1 MAEPLDP
8 GGNFLFTAN
17 AIASAAD
24 QNYQGAMVFRTLF
37 GLFCARLFTNP
48 VEVTGPLDGFFG
60 EDCLVEHVSA
70 MNVRVKP
77 GFGLQVVTPADNYSP
92 SFQPVVVESNTTQ
105 AISTADATHP
115 RIDVIAIKAS
125 TTDTESASR
134 NTYGGGS
141 SMVNTV
147 RKPSALIS
155 YTAGTPAASPVAPS
169 TPAGYIKIAEVT
181 VGAGATTVSG
191 QIRDCRPLLRFDPA
205 MVLAEPPAEYHTN
218 FVPGSG
224 NELLVSVAGTGSI
237 KVTVQD
243 GEAVI
248 NGYRHK
254 YTPAVLTLSAGHASL
269 PRIDLICADDEGE
282 VIVLAGTPNSPAVGG
297 IATPGAGEMILAYVL
312 VPATVVN
319 GSGCTAT
326 DYRVREPV
334 GTAQIRDDAVT
345 EDKIIDGAVTTA
357 KIDDEAVT
365 TPKVFAGLRPVIPV
379 ITYTGATST
388 STVTVTMRDSEGD
401 VVAAQTEFELV
412 LLNQDNDESPGDVRT
427 SFAAPAAG
435 TIVQTYASTVNPT
448 RLFCKTNSSG
458 VFTFTL
464 TNNQAA
470 TSYAIVIAKAM
481 PGPGDGIGMQGWK
494 EVVRT
499 S

>member
-1 MAEPLDP
+1 MP
-8 GGNFLFTAN
+8 GPPNAGGSFLFTAN

-24 QNYQGAMVFRTLF
+24 QNYQGAMVLRTIF
-37 GLFCARLFTNP
+37 GLLCGRLFTNP

-169 TPAGYIKIAEVT
+169 TPTGYIKIAEVT
-181 VGAGATTVSG
+181 VGAGVTTVSG
-191 QIRDCRPLLRFDPA
+191 QIRDCRPLLRLDPA
-205 MVLAEPPAEYHTN
+205 MVLSEPPSEYHTN

-224 NELLVSVAGTGSI
+224 NELLASVTGTGSI

-248 NGYRHK
+248 TGYRHK
-254 YTPAVLTLSAGHASL
+254 YTPAVLTLSAGHATL
-269 PRIDLICADDEGE
+269 GRIDLICVDDQGD
-282 VIVLAGTPNSPAVGG
+282 VIVLAGTPASPALSG
-297 IATPGAGEMILAYVL
+297 IATPGAGEMIIAYVL
-312 VPATVVN
+312 VPATETS
-319 GSGCTAT
+319 GTGCTVT
-326 DYRVREPV
+326 DFRVREPIGV
-334 GTAQIRDDAVT
+334 AQLRDDAVT
-345 EDKIIDGAVTTA
+345 TD

-365 TPKVFAGLRPVIPV
+365 TAKLDTTLRPLCPAISF
-379 ITYTGATST
+379 TGTT
-388 STVTVTMRDSEGD
+388 TPQDVTIQLQDPDNTPILEAHD
-401 VVAAQTEFELV
+401 FELV
-412 LLNQDNDESPGDVRT
+412 LMNQENDEDAGTVST
-427 SFAAPAAG
+427 NFAPSAG
-435 TIVQTYASTVNPT
+435 TIKQTYQSYVNPT
-448 RLFCKTNSSG
+448 RLFGRTNSSG
-458 VFTFTL
+458 VFTFSLSNTQGAGTYSIVRVTTL
-464 TNNQAA
+464 
-470 TSYAIVIAKAM
+470 
-481 PGPGDGIGMQGWK
+481 PGIGDGLSQVAYK
-494 EVVRT
+494 EILRT
-499 S
+499 T

>member
-1 MAEPLDP
+1 MAVPLDP

-48 VEVTGPLDGFFG
+48 AEVTGPLDGFFG
-60 EDCLVEHVSA
+60 DDCLVEHVSA

-105 AISTADATHP
+105 AISTADATRP

-141 SMVNTV
+141 SMVNTI

-155 YTAGTPAASPVAPS
+155 YTAGTPAAIPVAPS
-169 TPAGYIKIAEVT
+169 TPGGYIKIAEIT
-181 VGAGATTVSG
+181 VAAGATTVSG

-205 MVLAEPPAEYHTN
+205 MVLAEPPSEYSTN

-224 NELLVSVAGTGSI
+224 NELLASVIGTGSI
-237 KVTVQD
+237 RVIVQD

-248 NGYRHK
+248 SGYRHK

-269 PRIDLICADDEGE
+269 GRIDLICADDEGE
-282 VIVLAGTPNSPAVGG
+282 VIVLAGTPASPEFTG
-297 IATPGAGEMILAYVL
+297 IATPGDGEMIIAYVL
-312 VPATVVN
+312 VPATVTS
-319 GSGCTAT
+319 GTGCTVT
-326 DYRVREPV
+326 DCRVRQPV
-334 GTAQIRDDAVT
+334 GTAQIRDEA
-345 EDKIIDGAVTTA
+345 ITTA

-365 TPKVFAGLRPVIPV
+365 TAKVFAGLRPVIPV
-379 ITYTGATST
+379 ITYTGSTST

-435 TIVQTYASTVNPT
+435 TIIQTYASTVNPT

-464 TNNQAA
+464 TNSQAA
-470 TSYAIVIAKAM
+470 TSYAIVIAKSM